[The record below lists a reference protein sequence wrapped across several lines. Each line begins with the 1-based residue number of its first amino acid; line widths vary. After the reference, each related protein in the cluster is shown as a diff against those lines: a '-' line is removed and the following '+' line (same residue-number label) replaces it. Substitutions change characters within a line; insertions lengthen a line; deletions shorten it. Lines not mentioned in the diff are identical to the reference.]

1 VWPCSSGIRD
11 LLKKNLERIWSGKD
25 EQRNNNLYFSLQ
37 GLILF
42 YFQQVLRVHNI
53 QEANEGKASIATCS
67 SFYHLSLLVI
77 SDLASGTARHPPLI
91 AATIIINELFL

>member
-1 VWPCSSGIRD
+1 MSSVTIT
-11 LLKKNLERIWSGKD
+11 LF
-25 EQRNNNLYFSLQ
+25 FSLQ

-67 SFYHLSLLVI
+67 NFYHLSLLVI
-77 SDLASGTARHPPLI
+77 SDLASGMARNPPLM
-91 AATIIINELFL
+91 AATIIINELFCEMLRLVCKFQ